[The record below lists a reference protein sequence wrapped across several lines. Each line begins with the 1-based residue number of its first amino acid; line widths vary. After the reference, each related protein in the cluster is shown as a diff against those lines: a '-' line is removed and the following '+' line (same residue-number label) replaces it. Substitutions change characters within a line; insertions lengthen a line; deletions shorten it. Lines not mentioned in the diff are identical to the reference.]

1 MVVEV
6 VIHDGFWVVFLVLIT
21 DLGEFGLEDLIG
33 HSAGIL
39 EFAQAFVG
47 EDVQVTI
54 GDCSFEGAAAV
65 VRFVVLGVIEPTEE
79 VLRTVVQRVFD
90 EMVADTEVALTFA
103 VDEGGAFTVEDLAH
117 EDMTCFIAFLTV
129 R

>member
-6 VIHDGFWVVFLVLIT
+6 VVHDVFGVTLLVLIT
-21 DLGEFGLEDLIG
+21 DTGEFGLEVLVR

-39 EFAQAFVG
+39 EFAQAVVG
-47 EDVQVTI
+47 EDVQVAVRNC
-54 GDCSFEGAAAV
+54 GFELATAV
-65 VRFVVLGVIEPTEE
+65 VRFAVLGVREPTEE
-79 VLRTVVQRVFD
+79 VLRTVVQRVFN

-103 VDEGGAFTVEDLAH
+103 VDKGGAFTVEDLAH